1 MEKTKLGLS
10 VRVAGAL
17 TYLLFLFGG
26 YTPGLLAAGYI
37 LLCEDDAG
45 LKKNAVTAVLTAIA
59 LSTLNMLVGLVPDVI
74 DVFRT
79 LASIFGGY
87 INSGVIGGIASFLYA
102 VLSLAKTVVF
112 VGLAAMSLLGKPV
125 KVAAVDKLLD

>member
-37 LLCEDDAG
+37 LLREDDAG
-45 LKKNAVTAVLTAIA
+45 LKKTAVTAVLAA
-59 LSTLNMLVGLVPDVI
+59 VMFSVLNLLVGLVPDVI

-87 INSGVIGGIASFLYA
+87 INGGVIGSIANFLYA
-102 VLSLAKTVVF
+102 VLTLAKTVIF
-112 VGLAAMSLLGKPV
+112 AGLAVMALLGKTV
-125 KVAAVDKLLD
+125 KIAAVDKLLD

>member
-26 YTPGLLAAGYI
+26 YTPGLLVAGYI
-37 LLCEDDAG
+37 LLREENTG
-45 LKKNAVTAVLTAIA
+45 LKKTAVTAVLIAVAISA
-59 LSTLNMLVGLVPDVI
+59 LNLLVGLVPDVI
-74 DVFRT
+74 DVFRS
-79 LASIFGGY
+79 LAAIFGGY
-87 INSGVIGGIASFLYA
+87 INSGVIGSIASFLYT
-102 VLSLAKTVVF
+102 VLNLAKTVVF
-112 VGLAAMSLLGKPV
+112 VGFAAMSLLGKPV

>member
-37 LLCEDDAG
+37 LLREEDTG
-45 LKKNAVTAVLTAIA
+45 LKKTAVTAVLTAVA
-59 LSTLNMLVGLVPDVI
+59 LSALNMLVGLVPDVV
-74 DVFRT
+74 DVFRC
-79 LASIFGGY
+79 LAAIFEDY
-87 INSGVIGGIASFLYA
+87 INSGVIGSIANFLYA

-125 KVAAVDKLLD
+125 KVAAVDKLLN